1 MVNSPP
7 ASDAGPLLDGKMLW
21 LLVTSDSGK
30 VVLLEAVSRLFACAA
45 SCCTMPASHST
56 VCCKLSTCSL
66 RMLSD
71 ETLLAA
77 AVEATGLSVVGSRR
91 QGRRRAL
98 VDSSRAGV
106 ARGLRGLVDVSC
118 AVVVC

>member
-7 ASDAGPLLDGKMLW
+7 ASDAGPLLDGKL
-21 LLVTSDSGK
+21 TSESGK

-45 SCCTMPASHST
+45 SCCTMPASPST

-71 ETLLAA
+71 ETPLAA
-77 AVEATGLSVVGSRR
+77 AVEATGVSIVGSRR
-91 QGRRRAL
+91 RGRRRAL

-118 AVVVC
+118 DVVVC